1 VEDGSVR
8 RELTIAATPDEVWR
22 ALVDPASL
30 SAWFGAIA
38 ELEPRRGGPV
48 RFRFPE
54 GTERRGIVEAAE
66 PGRRLA
72 FRWRRVDAGA
82 FAAGPSVVCFE
93 LAAEGD
99 GTRLV
104 VTESP
109 GILAEAAS

>member
-1 VEDGSVR
+1 
-8 RELTIAATPDEVWR
+8 VWG

-30 SAWFGAIA
+30 SAWFGATA

-48 RFRFPE
+48 RFRLPD
-54 GTERRGIVEAAE
+54 GTERRGIVEEADPA
-66 PGRRLA
+66 RRLV

-82 FAAGPSVVCFE
+82 LPGAGPSVVSFE
-93 LAAEGD
+93 LSAEGD
-99 GTRLV
+99 GTRLT